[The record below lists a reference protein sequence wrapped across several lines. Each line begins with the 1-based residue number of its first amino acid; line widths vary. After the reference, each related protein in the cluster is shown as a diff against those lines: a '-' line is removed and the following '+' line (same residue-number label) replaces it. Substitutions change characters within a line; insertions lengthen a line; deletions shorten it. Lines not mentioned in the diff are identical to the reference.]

1 MYTLLIYRGGRQ
13 VEALLLSASAD
24 RLRLVIPGRAET
36 AELQLIEGRWM
47 TESGAGVEVG
57 ALIADHTVRANA
69 ILTNARPRV
78 RAAS

>member
-24 RLRLVIPGRAET
+24 RLRLVIPGRADT
-36 AELQLIEGRWM
+36 AELQWTEGRWI

-57 ALIADHTVRANA
+57 ALIADHTVCASG
-69 ILTNARPRV
+69 ILTDTRPRV
-78 RAAS
+78 CAAS